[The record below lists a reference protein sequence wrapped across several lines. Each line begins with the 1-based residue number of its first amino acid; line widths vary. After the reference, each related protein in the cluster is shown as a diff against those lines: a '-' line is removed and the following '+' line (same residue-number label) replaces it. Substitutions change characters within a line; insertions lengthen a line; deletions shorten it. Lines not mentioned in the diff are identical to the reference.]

1 MIQNKPCEMFLKIVT
16 VKCPKFYVKL
26 IFVSDLVTMN
36 DTIANCDQECKSM
49 IYDYLI
55 RNGFTKV
62 AMTLQELHGPFA
74 KKSNII
80 LENVCNIWVLKRKC
94 VGEIATTDLVHDF
107 L

>member
-1 MIQNKPCEMFLKIVT
+1 
-16 VKCPKFYVKL
+16 
-26 IFVSDLVTMN
+26 MN
-36 DTIANCDQECKSM
+36 DTIENFDEECKSI

-62 AMTLQELHGPFA
+62 AKTLQELHGPFA

-107 L
+107 LQRNGQEKIARKYCKLTEKRH